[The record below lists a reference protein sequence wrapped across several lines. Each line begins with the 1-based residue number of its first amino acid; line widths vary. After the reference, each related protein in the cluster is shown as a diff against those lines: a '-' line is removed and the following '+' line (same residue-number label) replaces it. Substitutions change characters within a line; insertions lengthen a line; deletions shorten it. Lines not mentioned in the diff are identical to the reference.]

1 MKNIIFIL
9 IFLTFYLNSISQH
22 IGVYYVGNIKQAPI
36 GMGFTYYRN
45 ENDLGFFNNYKYG
58 ISFTGNWIDA
68 YENSGVY
75 RIGSWGNIP
84 TGRTTQFITRDIFG
98 IDVGITFKQF
108 KFRPFVGGGPVFTTV
123 TTEKFIEAEDAE
135 GLKKFE
141 EENAPVIEERKKQLD
156 SVNTKLDESAT
167 LELKMINEK
176 VLPDDLSAEQLE
188 TLIKIIN

>member
-1 MKNIIFIL
+1 MIN
-9 IFLTFYLNSISQH
+9 
-22 IGVYYVGNIKQAPI
+22 A
-36 GMGFTYYRN
+36 
-45 ENDLGFFNNYKYG
+45 EKYG
-58 ISFTGNWIDA
+58 VHVTATNREFLNIFKTLNETRSVKGVA
-68 YENSGVY
+68 YAKAVIKNSEV
-75 RIGSWGNIP
+75 IKAHLDPIEVAAMPSEEFMKLSLEA
-84 TGRTTQFITRDIFG
+84 Q
-98 IDVGITFKQF
+98 
-108 KFRPFVGGGPVFTTV
+108 
-123 TTEKFIEAEDAE
+123 KFIEAEDAE